1 MKKAIRIGLLM
12 VSFLLVYFLQANFFS
27 WFTIAGVKP
36 NLFIIFILFISL
48 FAGMKV
54 GIPFGVG
61 IGLFL
66 DMIIGKKIGP
76 SAIMLAIIGMI
87 GGYFDKNFSKES
99 RITIMLMVMGSTSV
113 YEIGNYLLQT
123 IELSIHVEPLA
134 FLITLLIE
142 VIYNTILTIILYPI
156 IQKLGY
162 QIEDVFK
169 GQKIL
174 TRYF

>member
-1 MKKAIRIGLLM
+1 MKKTLNILILIII
-12 VSFLLVYFLQANFFS
+12 FFIIYFLQVNFFS

-36 NLFIIFILFISL
+36 NIFIIFILFISL

-54 GIPFGVG
+54 GIPFGIFV
-61 IGLFL
+61 GLFL
-66 DMIIGKKIGP
+66 DIIIGKNLGT
-76 SAIMLAIIGMI
+76 SSIMLGIIGII

-99 RITIMLMVMGSTSV
+99 RITIMLMVMGSTCIF
-113 YEIGNYLLQT
+113 EIGTYILQVVQ
-123 IELSIHVEPLA
+123 LSIYVEIMP
-134 FLITLLIE
+134 FIFTLLIE
-142 VIYNTILTIILYPI
+142 IIYNTILTIILYPI

-162 QIEDVFK
+162 RIEENFK